1 MGSVQDFSR
10 RIQVES
16 NHQQGLDMAAK
27 QEVKNFADKLAKA
40 REEDALIFF
49 SQMRQLE
56 SESVDTRY
64 DKAYA
69 LMLDKLAEVG
79 YKEAVAVARG
89 FRRE

>member
-1 MGSVQDFSR
+1 MGSIQDFSR

-16 NHQQGLDMAAK
+16 HRQQELDMAAR
-27 QEVKNFADKLAKA
+27 QSVKNFADKLAKA
-40 REEDALIFF
+40 REEDALTFF

-56 SESVDTRY
+56 SEGVDTRY
-64 DKAYA
+64 DKAYT

-79 YKEAVAVARG
+79 YKEAVAVARR